1 MSDSVDFADW
11 LQREMDE
18 RAWNVQDMAR
28 AGDFHPSHLY
38 RVLNRERNP
47 GLDLCTG
54 IAHALNYPPDLVF
67 TKAGLLPSKPQDDIT
82 REATHLFDQLSDAD
96 QETVLIM
103 MRALV
108 RDKVRHATSKA
119 HPQSSQS

>member
-1 MSDSVDFADW
+1 MSVITFAEW
-11 LQREMDE
+11 IEEQL
-18 RAWNVQDMAR
+18 
-28 AGDFHPSHLY
+28 
-38 RVLNRERNP
+38 RERGWKQADLARES
-47 GLDLCTG
+47 GLDTG
-54 IAHALNYPPDLVF
+54 YLSRIINMERRIGPESCVAIANALMLPPDLVF